1 VAQYPA
7 GWLADRHDRRHVLI
21 GLSVASVA
29 ACGATIALSGAGT
42 VAVFLS
48 AGLFGLTTIPIYSV
62 SAAHAHDFAAA
73 SERVELSA
81 AHMFLYAIG
90 AIAAPVVAS
99 ALIAAYGPAAMFAL
113 IAAAHV
119 ALVGFGLARMGVRPT
134 PALRTA
140 YTYIPRT
147 SFLIGRLLGGSR
159 TPPGTQPPVAPPSGP
174 PPGTPQRRQD
184 GGGD

>member
-1 VAQYPA
+1 
-7 GWLADRHDRRHVLI
+7 
-21 GLSVASVA
+21 
-29 ACGATIALSGAGT
+29 
-42 VAVFLS
+42 
-48 AGLFGLTTIPIYSV
+48 
-62 SAAHAHDFAAA
+62 
-73 SERVELSA
+73 
-81 AHMFLYAIG
+81 
-90 AIAAPVVAS
+90 
-99 ALIAAYGPAAMFAL
+99 
-113 IAAAHV
+113 
-119 ALVGFGLARMGVRPT
+119 VRPT